1 MNKIFNAILLFIL
14 LSHGVLTV
22 AQQPQKQT
30 RQPLNYGFV
39 SPNTREDQKLSDALA
54 GMSSNAEAMILKRAQ
69 NLGCVVRRRV
79 TVFKSLGSWSDG
91 AEQAILLRMRSDEAS
106 LRYLLSRL
114 GRDANQKSILY
125 FHPKSSGRSRIY
137 LLRPRKQT
145 SNLVLISE
153 TLERAGIVF
162 RTLVPVGNT
171 TWIYIVDPKRELGM
185 KVRNA
190 AKRLRATLNW
200 ENGTAEFVGADQVPQ
215 AKLVFDKE
223 IVDYEGRN
231 PNLPPTCD
239 LQNRKNR

>member
-54 GMSSNAEAMILKRAQ
+54 GMSSNEEAMILKRAQ

-91 AEQAILLRMRSDEAS
+91 AEQALVLRMRSDEAS
-106 LRYLLSRL
+106 VRYLLSRL
-114 GRDANQKSILY
+114 GRDANQKSVLY
-125 FHPKSSGRSRIY
+125 FHPKSSGIARIY
-137 LLRPRKQT
+137 LLKPQRQST
-145 SNLVLISE
+145 NLVQITN

-162 RTLVPVGNT
+162 RTLVPVGGN
-171 TWIYIVDPKRELGM
+171 TWIYIVDPKRELSA

-190 AKRLRATLNW
+190 AKRLRATVNW
-200 ENGTAEFVGADQVPQ
+200 ENGTAEFVGAEQVSE
-215 AKLVFDKE
+215 ARKIFERE
-223 IVDYEGRN
+223 ITDYETKN
-231 PNLPPTCD
+231 PKLPPTCD
-239 LQNRKNR
+239 VQNRNAQ